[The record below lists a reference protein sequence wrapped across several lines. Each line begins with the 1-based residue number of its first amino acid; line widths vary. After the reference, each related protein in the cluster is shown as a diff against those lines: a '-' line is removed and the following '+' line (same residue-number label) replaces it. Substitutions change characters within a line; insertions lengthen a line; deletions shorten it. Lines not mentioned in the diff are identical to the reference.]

1 VGPFFHAVSDRRPVT
16 GLWADNWLGPRSN
29 VHLSE
34 IPSERDF
41 YIGGIPSV
49 DMTLTI
55 KLNGKT
61 QRKFEL
67 TANEYKTI
75 RFSINP
81 EAGRLVQLR
90 FSGCSI
96 DSALRPLSF
105 HLMDTDLFREQDTL

>member
-1 VGPFFHAVSDRRPVT
+1 LR
-16 GLWADNWLGPRSN
+16 
-29 VHLSE
+29 E

-55 KLNGKT
+55 RLNGKT
-61 QRKFEL
+61 QRKFKL

-75 RFSINP
+75 RFRINP
-81 EAGRLVQLR
+81 EAGRVVQLR
-90 FSGCSI
+90 FSGYSI